1 MNFPDTAP
9 DGLSAKHLLT
19 TTQYLG
25 TFSRTKG
32 GLKFDQRRSFMQ
44 RQLWRVIPVFL
55 LALTLAA
62 MAGAAPINQDQASTQ
77 SAAKM
82 ARGELVKV
90 DTDSQTFTIKQ
101 DNGEQAQF
109 QYTADT
115 KVEGSQT
122 SMQGLATDTGSTVS
136 VWYTESGASKIA
148 TRIEV
153 TKK

>member
-1 MNFPDTAP
+1 
-9 DGLSAKHLLT
+9 
-19 TTQYLG
+19 
-25 TFSRTKG
+25 
-32 GLKFDQRRSFMQ
+32 
-44 RQLWRVIPVFL
+44 
-55 LALTLAA
+55 

-115 KVEGSQT
+115 KVEGAQT
-122 SMQGLATDTGSTVS
+122 SMQGLATDTGSIT
-136 VWYTESGASKIA
+136 AKIA
-148 TRIEV
+148 TFRMPSPAIPV
-153 TKK
+153 LDKPTRNAPSAPNTHCHNSRCMG